1 MTQCA
6 NPEYCIEGPK
16 PHDTSPECA
25 EGAPGVQF
33 LAVKW
38 SLDGATTLA
47 EAADA
52 ARDYADTLQALHDQ
66 GYVLDGDQISD
77 GQAGY
82 YKPAK

>member
-6 NPEYCIEGPK
+6 NPEYCTEGPAAHNK
-16 PHDTSPECA
+16 SPECA

-47 EAADA
+47 DA
-52 ARDYADTLQALHDQ
+52 AQRAREYAAGLQALHNQ
-66 GYVLDGDQISD
+66 GYVLEAPFGD
-77 GQAGY
+77 GQAAY